1 MSRPA
6 DDGGGGGS
14 QSIDLYPDDLN
25 AVAGKFATGQNDLD
39 TAASALNA
47 ALQSAAGMAGNDDYG
62 HNFARKYDP
71 AAKALFHTLS
81 AGIRA
86 IGQASEALVTTAN
99 NYLKADH
106 HSNAAKGKGA
116 PKLYPWPLVVTDIMY
131 PDPASAVGPGHSSVP
146 SVIAKY
152 WPNGHQDKLRDAATA
167 YRTASTAIQ
176 GIGRSLHGQVQ
187 SLTDNNSD
195 DSVRAMA
202 GFWAKIWQD
211 GGNTGKAPLSAAHDA
226 CDKLASACDKF
237 AHAIDEAHSSTEEKL
252 AGAGIAVGLT
262 TAVGVLLTVVT
273 AGASDAGAAALDGA
287 EAGAILGGVEA
298 TAEAAIA
305 EIDTAVIADVGTELE
320 AAAEAVPEIEAVDAE
335 TTEVDE
341 ALDRELTETETRE
354 PAEGGADGDTT
365 QPSNEPDPD
374 AKPSGRR
381 TSTSPKDDAETLRA
395 LGRENESA
403 DILSREG
410 YDVEQNPDVPGAKN
424 PDYRVEGEVF
434 DNYAPSG
441 SNARNIAREMAKKV
455 EKGQT
460 DRIVLNLKDSAVD
473 MAKMRSQLQDW
484 PIDGLKEVLVIDG
497 DGNVVN
503 FYP

>member
-1 MSRPA
+1 VSRPA
-6 DDGGGGGS
+6 EGGGGAD
-14 QSIDLYPDDLN
+14 QPIDIYPDDLN
-25 AVAGKFATGQNDLD
+25 LVAGKFATGQNNLD

-47 ALQSAAGMAGNDDYG
+47 ALQNAAGMAGNDDYG

-71 AAKALFHTLS
+71 AAKALFNTLS
-81 AGIRA
+81 AAIRA

-106 HSNAAKGKGA
+106 HSNARKGKGA
-116 PKLYPWPLVVTDIMY
+116 PKLYPWPPVVTDIMY

-176 GIGRSLHGQVQ
+176 GIGRSLHTQVQ

-195 DSVRAMA
+195 DSVTAMA

-252 AGAGIAVGLT
+252 AGAGIAIGLT
-262 TAVGVLLTVVT
+262 TALGVVLTVVT
-273 AGASDAGAAALDGA
+273 AGASDVGAAALDGA

-320 AAAEAVPEIEAVDAE
+320 AAAEAVPEIETVDAE
-335 TTEVDE
+335 TTEVEE
-341 ALDRELTETETRE
+341 ALDEELSETETRGSE
-354 PAEGGADGDTT
+354 KGRPTSDEIGGAREKKVAELTDGRVPSGEPGKPGIKIT
-365 QPSNEPDPD
+365 QPGAGTSDVDVIGGDGSYIQVGGP
-374 AKPSGRR
+374 AKAKNLAKLGQ
-381 TSTSPKDDAETLRA
+381 KLNILKWAAERDGVPARA
-395 LGRENESA
+395 YFADGTPESA
-403 DILSREG
+403 LNLARKILG
-410 YDVEQNPDVPGAKN
+410 PDSVQ
-424 PDYRVEGEVF
+424 VF
-434 DNYAPSG
+434 D
-441 SNARNIAREMAKKV
+441 E
-455 EKGQT
+455 
-460 DRIVLNLKDSAVD
+460 
-473 MAKMRSQLQDW
+473 
-484 PIDGLKEVLVIDG
+484 
-497 DGNVVN
+497 
-503 FYP
+503 

>member
-176 GIGRSLHGQVQ
+176 GIGRALHGQVQ

-341 ALDRELTETETRE
+341 ALDRELSETETRDEGE
-354 PAEGGADGDTT
+354 PADEDVPKTYEEKSTAVRDIMTDEDGNLIGT
-365 QPSNEPDPD
+365 ED
-374 AKPSGRR
+374 AKGVRMVTEEQIQQTRTELQERLGEPTIKSTPKGDIETWRLSDDPPSTVTYRPFSKSGGP
-381 TSTSPKDDAETLRA
+381 TIDM
-395 LGRENESA
+395 N
-403 DILSREG
+403 
-410 YDVEQNPDVPGAKN
+410 DV
-424 PDYRVEGEVF
+424 
-434 DNYAPSG
+434 
-441 SNARNIAREMAKKV
+441 
-455 EKGQT
+455 
-460 DRIVLNLKDSAVD
+460 
-473 MAKMRSQLQDW
+473 
-484 PIDGLKEVLVIDG
+484 DGLDAKRLHI
-497 DGNVVN
+497 
-503 FYP
+503 PQH